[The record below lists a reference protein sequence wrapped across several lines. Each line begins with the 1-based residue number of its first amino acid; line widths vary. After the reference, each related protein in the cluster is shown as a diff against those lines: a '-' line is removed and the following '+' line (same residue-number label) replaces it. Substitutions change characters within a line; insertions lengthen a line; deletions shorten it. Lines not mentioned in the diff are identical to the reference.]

1 MAVEESQKNFIIGEE
16 VYVCSTHWGVQWA
29 KKEFG
34 VGYKN
39 HYLIGSVKKI
49 ETSGKKKKN
58 YFVTFVYD
66 DSEYCWGSSL
76 MSKFLFGE
84 ISADET
90 HRARGYVVISGE
102 NAASSAMAEKGEKS
116 TLDATSETIVAIS
129 EEQNSGM

>member
-102 NAASSAMAEKGEKS
+102 MLHHPPWLKKGKNR
-116 TLDATSETIVAIS
+116 L
-129 EEQNSGM
+129 